1 MTLVKPL
8 MIMLKRQKTM
18 SRGLQRNNIFLVRK
32 LYRDGDYRMSL
43 LIGCGAFFGLRISD
57 TLSLY
62 RCYKDAAKEK
72 NEIEK
77 TFFPAYFFSF
87 SKTFRIFAPSL
98 LSKAESQ

>member
-1 MTLVKPL
+1 MKQEFHEYRTSNALEWDT
-8 MIMLKRQKTM
+8 ML
-18 SRGLQRNNIFLVRK
+18 SLVRK

>member
-1 MTLVKPL
+1 
-8 MIMLKRQKTM
+8 MLKRQKTM

-72 NEIEK
+72 MK
-77 TFFPAYFFSF
+77 
-87 SKTFRIFAPSL
+87 
-98 LSKAESQ
+98 